1 MSQRLILNVRSC
13 PVGASDHSVQY
24 SAVAEIVEP
33 VLGSTSIPLE
43 LPKNLKGCVG
53 TGNSNTVSVTVHS
66 HKASASGISSST
78 PETPWLIG
86 TDDILT
92 GVMMKIFQCITNS
105 TNRNSSGV
113 YNIVSCICNSKHG
126 EFRYSS

>member
-13 PVGASDHSVQY
+13 LVGASDHSVQY

-78 PETPWLIG
+78 SETPWLIG

-105 TNRNSSGV
+105 RNRNSSGV

>member
-13 PVGASDHSVQY
+13 LVGASDHFVQY

-33 VLGSTSIPLE
+33 MLGSTSIPLE
-43 LPKNLKGCVG
+43 LPKNLKGCAG

-78 PETPWLIG
+78 SETPWLIG

-113 YNIVSCICNSKHG
+113 YNIVLCICNSKHG